1 MGFFEDALKPETRIS
16 ALENFCFT
24 QLELCCFHDEVF
36 MELLVGQS
44 TYQIDMEVPS
54 KQAPLSSELN

>member
-16 ALENFCFT
+16 ALENFCFLVT

-44 TYQIDMEVPS
+44 TY
-54 KQAPLSSELN
+54 